1 MCLDKRFGM
10 AGWWSLGNDGV
21 EPLTLTMEHECDLVY
36 GRLGGVEVIV
46 GTVDISLRD
55 VLFGL
60 HYDGMTVDPGFD
72 EIVPLATA

>member
-21 EPLTLTMEHECDLVY
+21 EPLTLTMEHECDTLDAL
-36 GRLGGVEVIV
+36 LGGECIIV

-60 HYDGMTVDPGFD
+60 HYDGMTVDLGLD